1 MRVFSFCLCL
11 AGQEQHGPVGL
22 GDKGHKD
29 CQKAGPQLLWE
40 KAGRVGVVQ
49 AEKEKAPGRT
59 YIVNYLIIARPGKPS
74 NNYRD
79 PIRKKFGDR
88 LLSRVCCN
96 RTRGNVFNLRVDSD

>member
-1 MRVFSFCLCL
+1 M
-11 AGQEQHGPVGL
+11 
-22 GDKGHKD
+22 D
-29 CQKAGPQLLWE
+29 LLDWVIRATKIVRRLDHNFWE
-40 KAGRVGVVQ
+40 KAGTVIVVQ
-49 AEKEKAPGRT
+49 AEKEKAPGRP